1 MGVMDNGRS
10 WTCTAYAYDIQFGNP
25 AQNNSVTWKLAGTYP
40 NTKIKGWKLTD
51 TMSQNGDVAFGSTG
65 SKAISLELLDLA
77 DKDFGTGA
85 ILGVVLGG
93 AANGSWYFFVDN
105 VEWTTNFGTTTTY
118 SASVTAYDAM
128 YYASNKISSVSLPTY
143 YTNMIN
149 NGKASVDSCCEIA
162 QYCIRHGRYDLIRTR
177 AQELYTKTGE
187 AKYDTYANML
197 DSAHDD
203 TWTAG
208 TKTMDDVVSNSVG
221 KVNITPLSGYGSVNI
236 TLDKTVTGR
245 GLLGRMAAMA
255 GKRAYCDN
263 GTIGNIGK
271 IVFDN
276 LLGSNYNSNTPVA
289 TKDVYDNGFVAEG
302 KKNFRY
308 FVSGTTNAPATYGKK
323 TSNGYSTMAIS
334 CPDMDSSRLAHLSSS
349 VASTEYELGKVKFR
363 GDPALKAGMK
373 VKFPDAGGTAHNTIA
388 TKVVSNYDGGFYQ
401 TVYSEGKSD
410 SDIEFETNQAAEKA
424 TSTVENADSDAGGGG
439 TPTLIYY
446 SESTSPDKATI
457 DVDGITVEVDN
468 SGTEL
473 QAQNYHLTLDKT
485 GGYSLTNGGNEF
497 MTLNSTAQM
506 MPGCCYQET
515 AKINFGDAAWSGGSW
530 THKTNV
536 AAHGNFGARNI
547 GTNNLVASDVYATSR
562 FGFANY
568 NSGNL
573 ENPATKCS
581 FRFSDGDGYT
591 PAGVYLYAGYD
602 ITFDFAQADHTTTI
616 KANALETRTLNYT
629 EIFGNSVHA
638 TSLIDNGI
646 VGYPGNNRIS
656 FGGGHATYAGSVF
669 MNFQNDKIVF
679 TQRDYVT
686 DPDDGHFISMTT
698 TTITMNLTAT
708 NINDLFTFSQ
718 S

>member
-1 MGVMDNGRS
+1 MDNGRS

-128 YYASNKISSVSLPTY
+128 YYASNRISSVSLPTY

-162 QYCIRHGRYDLIRTR
+162 EYCIRHARYDLIRTR
-177 AQELYTKTGE
+177 AAELYTETGE

-276 LLGSNYNSNTPVA
+276 LLGISYNGGNSVN

-302 KKNFRY
+302 KKNFKY

-349 VASTEYELGKVKFR
+349 VANTEYELGKVKFR

-439 TPTLIYY
+439 TNLLYY
-446 SESTSPDKATI
+446 SEAESPDKAKI
-457 DVDGITVEVDN
+457 EVDSKSFEISSSGIAVEGSIAVDGDESIDGDLSVTGTFRVGTFASDHITTGGIGLPLNLSLQMWDLAFSQTGITWAQSTDSLGNTWIWCPELRGCIAPGGDFLIDLHQN
-468 SGTEL
+468 GLSDDTGTCSGTT
-473 QAQNYHLTLDKT
+473 TLKVDVLET
-485 GGYSLTNGGNEF
+485 GTLSGISSLTGVGN
-497 MTLNSTAQM
+497 
-506 MPGCCYQET
+506 
-515 AKINFGDAAWSGGSW
+515 I
-530 THKTNV
+530 
-536 AAHGNFGARNI
+536 
-547 GTNNLVASDVYATSR
+547 
-562 FGFANY
+562 
-568 NSGNL
+568 
-573 ENPATKCS
+573 
-581 FRFSDGDGYT
+581 
-591 PAGVYLYAGYD
+591 
-602 ITFDFAQADHTTTI
+602 
-616 KANALETRTLNYT
+616 
-629 EIFGNSVHA
+629 
-638 TSLIDNGI
+638 
-646 VGYPGNNRIS
+646 
-656 FGGGHATYAGSVF
+656 
-669 MNFQNDKIVF
+669 
-679 TQRDYVT
+679 
-686 DPDDGHFISMTT
+686 
-698 TTITMNLTAT
+698 TAT
-708 NINDLFTFSQ
+708 NITATNGIFTNLSGISSLTVAGSGQKKTVIDGNVIYSYYNDNNYMVIQSTNSKAYIKWVKNGADMGVLSFDNTVLAFSPGGLPE
-718 S
+718 SGFNIDCANYRTWFGLYDYISGTSTHPGTYI

>member
-128 YYASNKISSVSLPTY
+128 YYASNRISSLTLPATY
-143 YTNMIN
+143 EAMITD
-149 NGKASVDSCCEIA
+149 GKATVSNCCTIA
-162 QYCIRHGRYDLIRTR
+162 QYCIRHARYDLIRTR
-177 AQELYTKTGE
+177 AQELYTETGE
-187 AKYDTYANML
+187 AKYDTYANMYDSTL
-197 DSAHDD
+197 DTGYVS
-203 TWTAG
+203 G
-208 TKTMDDVVSNSVG
+208 KTMDDVVSNSVG
-221 KVNITPLSGYGSVNI
+221 KINIGTLTGYTELI

-302 KKNFRY
+302 KKNFKY

-334 CPDMDSSRLAHLSSS
+334 CPDMDSSRLAALSSS

-363 GDPALKAGMK
+363 GDPALKSGMK
-373 VKFPDAGGTAHNTIA
+373 VKFPDAGGKAHNTIA

-410 SDIEFETNQAAEKA
+410 SDIEFEVNQAAEKA
-424 TSTVENADSDAGGGG
+424 TSTVENADDNAGGGG
-439 TPTLIYY
+439 GGTTYIYY
-446 SESTSPDKATI
+446 SESTTPPTATI
-457 DVDGITVEVDN
+457 DVGSYKTITSNSGITLEHTSTDDYFTINSTGLPLPGGYGHSITSKVNFGDNAMNPDLTYKHTTNVSVHGGFGARGISTGALQTSTLGFSNEIGLININ
-468 SGTEL
+468 SGTLYSPAYYWRL
-473 QAQNYHLTLDKT
+473 QAT
-485 GGYSLTNGGNEF
+485 GADLILNTAASLPD
-497 MTLNSTAQM
+497 L
-506 MPGCCYQET
+506 
-515 AKINFGDAAWSGGSW
+515 
-530 THKTNV
+530 
-536 AAHGNFGARNI
+536 
-547 GTNNLVASDVYATSR
+547 
-562 FGFANY
+562 
-568 NSGNL
+568 
-573 ENPATKCS
+573 
-581 FRFSDGDGYT
+581 
-591 PAGVYLYAGYD
+591 
-602 ITFDFAQADHTTTI
+602 TFDFSRTGGAVTTI
-616 KANALETRTLNYT
+616 KTNRLIAAGTYDSYVEANTVYC
-629 EIFGNSVHA
+629 NSFLSDMGTNPVQI
-638 TSLIDNGI
+638 SL
-646 VGYPGNNRIS
+646 
-656 FGGGHATYAGSVF
+656 GGGAGLLFMYIDTESIRFVQDTTNPDTTHTY
-669 MNFQNDKIVF
+669 
-679 TQRDYVT
+679 
-686 DPDDGHFISMTT
+686 
-698 TTITMNLTAT
+698 TTITMDLTAT